1 MRIVMSAHRRSGL
14 DKRTM
19 QVGRGRRRQDRMRG
33 RWRSD
38 SRRIVRNDRWRG
50 IVPDA
55 RIPGVSVTV
64 PIAVPVTI
72 GIITGSIVRATIIIR
87 GWCITRRLVWIGG
100 TTRKPQ
106 HPHGEKRQA
115 GFHARFE
122 KHCPHRCIQTSHT
135 FRSLLRCR
143 ESDGRWILIKVEVML
158 GHDPLSAMHGLSPS
172 GDFQGS
178 RGTCTSMC
186 IGISPAMRVR
196 FLKCKKGC
204 LTAAF

>member
-1 MRIVMSAHRRSGL
+1 MRVVMSAHWRSGL

-19 QVGRGRRRQDRMRG
+19 QARRGRRRQDRMRG

-38 SRRIVRNDRWRG
+38 SRRIVHNERWRG

-72 GIITGSIVRATIIIR
+72 GIVTGSIVRAAIIR
-87 GWCITRRLVWIGG
+87 GRCITRRLVGIGG
-100 TTRKPQ
+100 ATRKPQ
-106 HPHGEKRQA
+106 HPHGEKCQA
-115 GFHARFE
+115 GFHTRFE

-158 GHDPLSAMHGLSPS
+158 GHDPFSAMHGLFLS

-178 RGTCTSMC
+178 
-186 IGISPAMRVR
+186 SPVGDFQGSRTPAHP
-196 FLKCKKGC
+196 
-204 LTAAF
+204 